1 MARKWFTFLITVER
15 FLKQFRCRLSGSDKQ
30 KKLRVP
36 LRLQSHF
43 YRLKKYITIK
53 NNQLTYII

>member
-43 YRLKKYITIK
+43 YRLKKYISK
-53 NNQLTYII
+53 